1 LSDFF
6 WACWLAIV
14 LESFN
19 LDIPSIH
26 TLYRGVFMKVVKNTF
41 FAATLILCL
50 MIGLYAQEE
59 RKEENKWGGD
69 AAVGLALARGNTDTT
84 NISLTFSTKGPLSKF
99 IDCTNKAFFL
109 LNKEKDITNA
119 ESMGLES
126 QIQWKHSARFFSYYG
141 IQGLRDRFKN
151 YNYRI
156 LPGLGLG
163 YKILSTENFQLS
175 ANTGLSQVFTKYY
188 APEETDSFT
197 GMTLGNEFTWKVS
210 QSAKISQTLSF
221 NTNISELGHIFL
233 QFEISLAS
241 AITNGL
247 SVKLTL
253 MDKYDSKPVGEGIKK
268 NDISFI
274 AGLSAKF

>member
-1 LSDFF
+1 MKLFKF
-6 WACWLAIV
+6 HLLIV
-14 LESFN
+14 
-19 LDIPSIH
+19 
-26 TLYRGVFMKVVKNTF
+26 
-41 FAATLILCL
+41 ALCL
-50 MIGLYAQEE
+50 CLAGWSFAQEN
-59 RKEENKWGGD
+59 KGEENKWGGD

-84 NISLTFSTKGPLSKF
+84 NLSLIFSAKGPLSKT
-99 IDCTNKAFFL
+99 IDNTNKAYFL
-109 LNKEKDITNA
+109 LNKEKDINNA

-126 QIQWKHSARFFSYYG
+126 HIQWKHSERFFSYYG

-151 YNYRI
+151 YSYRI

-163 YKILSTENFQLS
+163 YKVLASENVLVS
-175 ANTGLSQVFTKYY
+175 ASAGLSQVFTKYFKSK
-188 APEETDSFT
+188 EIDSYT

-210 QSAKISQTLSF
+210 PTAEISQTLNF
-221 NTNISELGHIFL
+221 NTNVSELSHYFL

-241 AITNGL
+241 AITKGL